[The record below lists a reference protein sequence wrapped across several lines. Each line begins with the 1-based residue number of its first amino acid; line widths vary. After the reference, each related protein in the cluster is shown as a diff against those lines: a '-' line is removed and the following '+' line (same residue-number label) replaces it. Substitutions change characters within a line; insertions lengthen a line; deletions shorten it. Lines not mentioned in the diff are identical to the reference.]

1 MFNCFEPH
9 THLQLYDRTGYFNS
23 ILSSSFL
30 SAVDPSC
37 KTTDLKI
44 VCQLEEG
51 RKLLWKFMLGE
62 FDVLSYPAGVNV
74 PLPVQSAVLCSQSD
88 FILDLVK
95 EGGEE
100 PVLMLPEVEI
110 KTVQRLL
117 ELLYHGV

>member
-1 MFNCFEPH
+1 M
-9 THLQLYDRTGYFNS
+9 
-23 ILSSSFL
+23 
-30 SAVDPSC
+30 
-37 KTTDLKI
+37 
-44 VCQLEEG
+44 
-51 RKLLWKFMLGE
+51 GE
-62 FDVLSYPAGVNV
+62 VDVLFYPAGVNV

-95 EGGEE
+95 GGGEE